1 MGKNP
6 ILWRI
11 VGKPAMV
18 GFIGQSENSID
29 DKGRV
34 ALPARMRREL
44 SPDAQETFVASRGIE
59 KCITLVPLNI
69 WEAKAELL
77 RKLNAFN
84 KDNRTVKRKE
94 SRWSEVVTLDA
105 QGRISL
111 ARHLIEYAEL
121 TSGKAIVLGA
131 TDSIEIWD
139 PEILRAEDD
148 ALADTY
154 TGLVERVMNRL
165 DDE

>member
-1 MGKNP
+1 
-6 ILWRI
+6 
-11 VGKPAMV
+11 MV
-18 GFIGQSENSID
+18 GFIGQSENSLD
-29 DKGRV
+29 DNGRI

-59 KCITLVPLNI
+59 KCITLMPLNI
-69 WEAKAELL
+69 WEEKAELL

-84 KDNRTVKRKE
+84 KDNRAVKRKE
-94 SRWSEVVTLDA
+94 SRWSEMVTLDA

-139 PEILRAEDD
+139 PEILQAEDD
-148 ALADTY
+148 EVADSY
-154 TGLVERVMNRL
+154 TSLVERVMGNL
-165 DDE
+165 EAE

>member
-1 MGKNP
+1 
-6 ILWRI
+6 
-11 VGKPAMV
+11 MV
-18 GFIGQSENSID
+18 GFLGQSENSID

-69 WEAKAELL
+69 WEAKGELL

-105 QGRISL
+105 QGRINLSRKALFGDDSPL
-111 ARHLIEYAEL
+111 APRPEP
-121 TSGKAIVLGA
+121 SGGF
-131 TDSIEIWD
+131 
-139 PEILRAEDD
+139 
-148 ALADTY
+148 
-154 TGLVERVMNRL
+154 NR
-165 DDE
+165 DRGGDRGGRSGSGGGRGGDRGGSGGRGPGGPPGGGSGGGGGRFQGGR

>member
-1 MGKNP
+1 
-6 ILWRI
+6 
-11 VGKPAMV
+11 MV
-18 GFIGQSENSID
+18 GFLGQSENSID

-131 TDSIEIWD
+131 TDSIEICD